1 MKKFYINKNLIFV
14 ALLVV
19 IQLFREEISEKIF
32 NLLIYDYTK
41 YECNFDFLTCISK
54 LFLIIP
60 YLLNKK
66 FLKKNLYK
74 NILISN
80 KLNNL
85 KIVKKK
91 NYYDNIYLLFQ
102 IFFFI
107 FSCSFLNFFSMV
119 IYQTSD
125 YYYSPKKSKF
135 NYDEYYS
142 IILFILYQ
150 IISNT
155 NFYNFHYVSISILL
169 FVLIFK
175 NIFNVYKYKEGF
187 INNLKDNLTNII
199 LRTLF
204 SLYINLIKYL
214 NVLYYLDMYLIFFIS
229 EGILFLIYFFIY
241 QSFLNQNYF
250 EHLDFSSSNL
260 LYYFIFIVIFFLNDY
275 IFVIVVFLF
284 NPIYYGFAILIR
296 ISFNH
301 FYELFIE
308 NNSHFYNISIIFIS
322 LFDIIS
328 VLIYSELIQLNCF
341 NLSKNTMNNMMI
353 RAENEIE
360 IQDLSTLNSK

>member
-1 MKKFYINKNLIFV
+1 MKKFYINKNLFFV
-14 ALLVV
+14 GLLVV
-19 IQLFREEISEKIF
+19 IQFFGEKIDNKINYIF
-32 NLLIYDYTK
+32 EDDNIK
-41 YECNFDFLTCISK
+41 YESTFYFLFCISK

-66 FLKKNLYK
+66 FLKKKLNK

-91 NYYDNIYLLFQ
+91 NFYLHFQ
-102 IFFFI
+102 ICFFI
-107 FSCSFLNFFSMV
+107 FSCSFLNFFTMV

-169 FVLIFK
+169 FVLMFK

-187 INNLKDNLTNII
+187 ITNLKDNLTNII
-199 LRTLF
+199 LSTLF
-204 SLYINLIKYL
+204 SLNINIIKYL
-214 NVLYYLDMYLIFFIS
+214 NVFYYLDMYLISFIS
-229 EGILFLIYFFIY
+229 DGILFLIYLFIY
-241 QSFLNQNYF
+241 QSFLNQNFF

-275 IFVIVVFLF
+275 IFIIVVFLF

-296 ISFNH
+296 IIINH
-301 FYELFIE
+301 FYELFSE
-308 NNSHFYNISIIFIS
+308 NNSYFYNISIIFIS

-360 IQDLSTLNSK
+360 IQDLSTIN

>member
-1 MKKFYINKNLIFV
+1 
-14 ALLVV
+14 
-19 IQLFREEISEKIF
+19 
-32 NLLIYDYTK
+32 
-41 YECNFDFLTCISK
+41 
-54 LFLIIP
+54 
-60 YLLNKK
+60 
-66 FLKKNLYK
+66 
-74 NILISN
+74 
-80 KLNNL
+80 
-85 KIVKKK
+85 
-91 NYYDNIYLLFQ
+91 
-102 IFFFI
+102 
-107 FSCSFLNFFSMV
+107 MV

-308 NNSHFYNISIIFIS
+308 NNSHFYNI
-322 LFDIIS
+322 
-328 VLIYSELIQLNCF
+328 
-341 NLSKNTMNNMMI
+341 
-353 RAENEIE
+353 
-360 IQDLSTLNSK
+360 